1 MWIRGMYMD
10 TKCISTKRV
19 IIINTVFVIF
29 SAVFAIIVHAL
40 LPTSVDVAQFDSIF
54 VKWFGFPAVA
64 VFYFILLFIQC
75 AMVVSYIGLKADA
88 PKAQIGIRFGI
99 AFAMIYLL
107 GMQEI
112 VVEGSPFSNWGLGF
126 VKYQLI
132 MGIGDGIPAILLCLA
147 IAYFTLSDSE
157 EIKPINKLQMTK
169 CIKTIAIIAIAI
181 FMERTIGYE
190 SGLISSDS
198 ATYSV
203 PCYMWTGFFGILM
216 GYIYVIL
223 YPLLVFEKKQ
233 CGIGIP
239 LRFIATIGVNWMI
252 FNSFIGLIMKGTMP
266 QMLLRSGLDVVVLFL
281 ASVVVGKYII
291 RSNDAKELS

>member
-1 MWIRGMYMD
+1 MD

-19 IIINTVFVIF
+19 NIINIVFIIF
-29 SAVFAIIVHAL
+29 SAIFAIIVHAL

-75 AMVVSYIGLKADA
+75 AMVVSYIGLKADV
-88 PKAQIGIRFGI
+88 PKLQTGIRFGI
-99 AFAMIYLL
+99 AFALIYLL
-107 GMQEI
+107 GMQE
-112 VVEGSPFSNWGLGF
+112 VVIEGSPFSNWGLGF

-132 MGIGDGIPAILLCLA
+132 MGIGDGIPAIVLCLA
-147 IAYFTLSDSE
+147 IAYFTLSDSG
-157 EIKPINKLQMTK
+157 EIKSINELQMTK
-169 CIKTIAIIAIAI
+169 CIKTIAVIAIAI

-190 SGLISSDS
+190 SGLITSDS
-198 ATYSV
+198 ATYPV
-203 PCYMWTGFFGILM
+203 QVYMWTGFFGILI

-233 CGIGIP
+233 CAIGIP

-252 FNSFIGLIMKGTMP
+252 FNSFIGLIMKGAMP
-266 QMLLRSGLDVVVLFL
+266 TMLLRSGLDVVVLFL
-281 ASVVVGKYII
+281 ASTLADKYII
-291 RSNDAKELS
+291 GLNDAEELS